1 MRHQEGKAPMR
12 TRLIATIV
20 ALAGFV
26 LMVTSPSARA
36 EGDLLVW
43 CIAHARMEA
52 KWQASEP
59 KCGWTVAGYTCGR
72 KRHVYAATK

>member
-1 MRHQEGKAPMR
+1 MHA
-12 TRLIATIV
+12 RLIGTVLALSGIV
-20 ALAGFV
+20 VIGAA
-26 LMVTSPSARA
+26 PPARA

-52 KWQASEP
+52 KWQRAEP

>member
-1 MRHQEGKAPMR
+1 MHA
-12 TRLIATIV
+12 RLIATVV
-20 ALAGFV
+20 ALVGFV
-26 LMVTSPSARA
+26 LSAAPVARA

-52 KWQASEP
+52 RWQRAEP